1 MEFQLVTTGDFV
13 EGEQAGVFL
22 NPNLVKLTKLVADS
36 TFFGSVFLRP
46 SARFSQVTDAFL
58 KQRGGGVP
66 HSANFRLMH
75 LTAHSLKV
83 GFHQ

>member
-1 MEFQLVTTGDFV
+1 MQFQPVTSGDFF
-13 EGEQAGVFL
+13 EGEKAGVL
-22 NPNLVKLTKLVADS
+22 LYPKLVKLIELVADS
-36 TFFGSVFLRP
+36 TVFCGVFLRP
-46 SARFSQVTDAFL
+46 PPRLAEVTNAFL

-83 GFHQ
+83 AFMQ